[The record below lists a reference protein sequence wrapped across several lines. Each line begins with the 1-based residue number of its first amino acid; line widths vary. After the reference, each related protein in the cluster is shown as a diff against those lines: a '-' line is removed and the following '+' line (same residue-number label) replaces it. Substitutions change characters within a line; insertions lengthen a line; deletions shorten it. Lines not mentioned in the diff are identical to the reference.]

1 MHSDTRGGI
10 GRRRFLQGSAV
21 VGGGAL
27 AGSLLPPSVHA
38 ALAMPVR
45 PGGLKAIE
53 HVVFLMQENRSFD
66 HYFGRL
72 RGVRGFADRNAIRLP
87 GGGSVFEQP
96 SSGGGKVLPF
106 SLREA
111 ARTAG
116 KDLQWM
122 GDLPHGW
129 PDGQAAHADGW
140 NNGWIAAKTPAT
152 MTYLERSDI
161 PLQYELAD
169 TFTICDAYHCSVFS
183 STSPNRNYLVSGHT
197 GFEAD
202 GTRAVTNAAYS
213 DAHAG
218 YTWTTYA
225 EQLERA
231 GVSWQ
236 VYQEWDNFTDN
247 NIEFFASFKRIA
259 AKVIPSQYKSIESF
273 YGAVQQADAAARERL
288 LKDLD
293 AKAAALPAA
302 ERRLFE
308 RALRR
313 HEPGSLA
320 ARFRADVAAGRL
332 PKVSYLVPSSVDSE
346 HPGASSPIQSARVNY
361 DILDAIASHPEVW
374 ASTALFITYDEN
386 DGLFDHVPPP
396 IPPPSVSDEFAD
408 GGPIGLGFRV
418 PMTVVSP
425 WSAGGFV
432 NSQVFDHSSLVR
444 FTEQWLGVRAPHISA
459 WRRTVA
465 GDLTSAFD
473 FGSAGRPPKP
483 TRPGAVPPFTGRWR
497 PTPPADQ
504 RMPSQEP
511 GTRPARP
518 LPYQP
523 EASVRV
529 SGRTLRLDLV
539 NHGLESVHFALY
551 PYAGEFPRPRHFDVA
566 RTERAD
572 IPLSGD
578 AYNLTLTGPNGFRRE
593 FSGTVTDTAEVASS
607 SGPDRRDLRISLRNT
622 GRAPLK
628 FQLASLAHGDR
639 RREITVPPGQSRTVD
654 WHTRQ
659 GWYDVEIKTA
669 ENRAFHRRLMG
680 HIENG
685 RPSISG

>member
-1 MHSDTRGGI
+1 MNTDTRGGGI
-10 GRRRFLQGSAV
+10 GRRRFLRGGAV

-27 AGSLLPPSVHA
+27 ASSLLPPSVHA
-38 ALAMPVR
+38 ALALPVR

-72 RGVRGFADRNAIRLP
+72 RGVRGFSDRNALRLP

-96 SSGGGKVLPF
+96 SAGGGTVLPF

-116 KDLQWM
+116 RDPQWM

-140 NNGWIAAKTPAT
+140 NNGWIGAKTPAT

-183 STSPNRNYLVSGHT
+183 STSPNRNYLVSGYT

-213 DAHAG
+213 DAHPG

-225 EQLERA
+225 ELLEKA

-259 AKVIPSQYKSIESF
+259 AKVIPSRYKSIESF
-273 YGAVQQADAAARERL
+273 YGAVQGADAADRERL

-293 AKAAALPAA
+293 AKVAALPAA

-346 HPGASSPIQSARVNY
+346 HPGASSPIQSARITY
-361 DILDAIASHPEVW
+361 DILDALASHPDVW
-374 ASTALFITYDEN
+374 SSTALFITYDEN

-396 IPPPSVSDEFAD
+396 IPPSSAADEFT
-408 GGPIGLGFRV
+408 GGKPIGLGFRV
-418 PMTVVSP
+418 PMIVVSP
-425 WSAGGFV
+425 WSVGGFV

-444 FTEQWLGVRAPHISA
+444 FTECWLGVRAPHISD

-473 FGSAGRPPKP
+473 FRSAGHPPKL
-483 TRPGAVPPFTGRWR
+483 TRPGDVPPFTGRWR

-523 EASVRV
+523 EASARV
-529 SGRTLRLDLV
+529 TGRTLRVDLA
-539 NHGLESVHFALY
+539 NRGSESVHFALY
-551 PYAGEFPRPRHFDVA
+551 PYAGEFPHPRHFDVS

-572 IPLSGD
+572 IPLNGD
-578 AYNLTLTGPNGFRRE
+578 AYDLTLIGPNGFRRE
-593 FSGTVTDTAEVASS
+593 FAGSVRDTAEVTSTPGA
-607 SGPDRRDLRISLRNT
+607 DLRITLRNT
-622 GRAPLK
+622 GRTALT
-628 FQLASLAHGDR
+628 FRLAALAYGNR
-639 RREITVPPGQSRTVD
+639 RREITVPAGQSRTVN
-654 WHTRQ
+654 WHTRR
-659 GWYDVEIKTA
+659 GWYDVEITIRGEKTF
-669 ENRAFHRRLMG
+669 RRRLMG
-680 HIENG
+680 HVENG
-685 RPSISG
+685 RPSVSG